1 MLRREASIERWSPT
15 GDMPVHRAPHAAFLV
30 DGRMTMLKMC
40 CSFLSAKRSIH
51 ITAWGLSPD
60 LLLVRGKHKRAGDD
74 GSEEQEELLAWLCA
88 QGLSAEDLAYW
99 QSDEDLSVANVLAY
113 AVRHGVSVR
122 ILLWDT
128 YTLPFQHSPGDV
140 QKTLEPLGILCLL
153 DDSHMGLLNHP
164 IEAHHQKTI
173 IVDERYAFVGGIDM
187 MSENDGDYDR
197 WDTKGHP
204 YATPWRTG
212 KDGKVPHSWHD
223 VHTLFDGPAVADV
236 ERNFRQRWNAVARL
250 HQVDDLLDET
260 PPAFSSQESESPIRI
275 QVVRTIPK
283 GIYDFAPEEGIA
295 TILESYQRAFASAR
309 RSIYIENQYFWRRTF
324 LGIENPAL
332 GVPNA
337 DMEAL
342 LQALA
347 EALGRGVV
355 VTILLPD
362 QPNVGRNFTDE
373 GLKYLWELK
382 PAAVA
387 SGALQAYTLGSSIL
401 QVDRAL
407 YSPIYVHA
415 KVAIVDDHWITV
427 GSANLNNRGM
437 RDDSELNVSIQQPDI
452 AQALRVVLMAEHLGL
467 CSEETLFH
475 IIEAV
480 GQADFGSSEPQRRSI
495 FMPSLRRWFRL
506 GLGVSGKQLDTTI
519 PTLYAKHMQ
528 GDLGEQ
534 WAILQSRLGDPF
546 KATALFAKQ
555 AKDNLLAIKERRPL
569 QGHLLPYIP
578 YERADEYG
586 LSVHAVNGWLDTV
599 SDTFTEQTG

>member
-1 MLRREASIERWSPT
+1 
-15 GDMPVHRAPHAAFLV
+15 MPVRRAPHVAFLV

-40 CSFLSAKRSIH
+40 CTFLTAKHSIH
-51 ITAWGLSPD
+51 ITAWGLSPE

-74 GSEEQEELLAWLCA
+74 GSEEQEELLAWLRA
-88 QGLSAEDLAYW
+88 QGLTAEDLTYW
-99 QSDEDLSVANVLAY
+99 QSTEDLSVANVLAY
-113 AVRHGVSVR
+113 AVRRGISVR

-128 YTLPFQHSPGDV
+128 YTLPFQHSPVDV
-140 QKTLEPLGILCLL
+140 KKVVEPLGIVCLL

-173 IVDERYAFVGGIDM
+173 IVDERCAFVGGIDM
-187 MSENDGDYDR
+187 MSQDDGDYDR
-197 WDTKGHP
+197 WDTKGHS
-204 YATPWRTG
+204 YATPLRMG
-212 KDGKVPHSWHD
+212 KNDKMPYNWHD
-223 VHTLFDGPAVADV
+223 VHMLFDGPAVADV
-236 ERNFRQRWNAVARL
+236 EHNFRQRWNSVAKL
-250 HQVDDLLDET
+250 HQMDDLLDET
-260 PPAFSSQESESPIRI
+260 VTASQPQESPIRI

-283 GIYDFAPEEGIA
+283 GIYDFASEEGIA
-295 TILESYQRAFASAR
+295 TILEAYQHAFTSAR

-324 LGIENPAL
+324 LGIENTAL

-342 LQALA
+342 LQALGD
-347 EALGRGVV
+347 ALARGVV

-373 GLKYLWELK
+373 GLKYLWELQ

-407 YSPIYVHA
+407 YRPIYVHA
-415 KVAIVDDHWITV
+415 KVAIVDDRWVTV

-437 RDDSELNVSIQQPDI
+437 RDDSELNVAVQQPDI

-467 CSEETLFH
+467 CSEDTLFR
-475 IIEAV
+475 IIEAA
-480 GQADFGSSEPQRRSI
+480 GLADFSSSEPQRRSI

-506 GLGVSGKQLDTTI
+506 GLGVSGEQLDITV
-519 PTLYAKHMQ
+519 PKLYAKHMQ
-528 GDLGEQ
+528 GELGEQ
-534 WAILQSRLGDPF
+534 WALLQSQLGDPF
-546 KATALFAKQ
+546 KATALFAMQ
-555 AKDNLLAIKERRPL
+555 AKANLQAIKEHRPL

-586 LSVHAVNGWLDTV
+586 VSVHAVNGWLDTLP
-599 SDTFTEQTG
+599 DTFAEQAG

>member
-1 MLRREASIERWSPT
+1 MLRQEASIEKWSTT
-15 GDMPVHRAPHAAFLV
+15 GDMPVRRAPHAAFLV

-40 CSFLSAKRSIH
+40 CSFLYAKNSIH

-74 GSEEQEELLAWLCA
+74 GSPEQEELLTWLRT
-88 QGLSAEDLAYW
+88 QGLSDEDLQYW
-99 QSDEDLSVANVLAY
+99 QSDEELSVANVLAH
-113 AVRHGVSVR
+113 AVRRGVDVR
-122 ILLWDT
+122 ILLWNT
-128 YTLPFQHSPGDV
+128 YTLPFQHSPHNV
-140 QKTLEPLGILCLL
+140 QEALEPLGILCLL

-187 MSENDGDYDR
+187 MSQNDGDYDR

-204 YATPWRTG
+204 YATPWRVG

-236 ERNFRQRWNAVARL
+236 ERNFRQRWNAVIKL
-250 HQVDDLLDET
+250 HQGDDALLLGEIPT
-260 PPAFSSQESESPIRI
+260 AQKSESPIRI
-275 QVVRTIPK
+275 QVIRTIPK
-283 GIYDFAPEEGIA
+283 GIYNFAPEEGIA
-295 TILESYQRAFASAR
+295 TILESYQYAFAGAK
-309 RSIYIENQYFWRRTF
+309 RSIYIENQYFWRHTF

-332 GVPNA
+332 GVSNA

-342 LQALA
+342 LQTLADALA
-347 EALGRGVV
+347 RGVV

-362 QPNVGRNFTDE
+362 RPNVGRNFTDD

-407 YSPIYVHA
+407 YRPIYVHA
-415 KVAIVDDHWITV
+415 KVAIVDDNWVTV
-427 GSANLNNRGM
+427 GSANINNRGM
-437 RDDSELNVSIQQPDI
+437 RDDSELNVAIQQPDI

-467 CSEETLFH
+467 CSEDTLFR
-475 IIEAV
+475 IIEAA
-480 GQADFGSSEPQRRSI
+480 GQADFSSSEPQRRSI
-495 FMPSLRRWFRL
+495 FMPSLRRWLRL
-506 GLGVSGKQLDTTI
+506 GLSVSGDQLDPTI

-534 WAILQSRLGDPF
+534 WANLQSRLGDPF

-555 AKDNLLAIKERRPL
+555 AKDNLLAIKEHRPL

-578 YERADEYG
+578 YERAEEYG
-586 LSVHAVNGWLDTV
+586 VSVHSVNGWLNT
-599 SDTFTEQTG
+599 SE

>member
-1 MLRREASIERWSPT
+1 MLRQEAPGEQWNST
-15 GDMPVHRAPHAAFLV
+15 GDMPVRRAPHVAFLV

-40 CSFLSAKRSIH
+40 CAFLSAKHSIH

-74 GSEEQEELLAWLCA
+74 GSEEQEELLAWLRA
-88 QGLSAEDLAYW
+88 QGLSTEALNYW
-99 QSDEDLSVANVLAY
+99 QSDEDLSVTNVLAY
-113 AVRHGVSVR
+113 VVKRGIAVR

-140 QKTLEPLGILCLL
+140 QKALEPLGISCLL

-164 IEAHHQKTI
+164 IEAHHQKTV
-173 IVDERYAFVGGIDM
+173 IVDERVAFVGGIDM
-187 MSENDGDYDR
+187 MSENNGDYDR

-204 YATPWRTG
+204 YATPLRTG

-236 ERNFRQRWNAVARL
+236 ERNFRQRWNSVARL

-260 PPAFSSQESESPIRI
+260 STVHPPQESPIRI

-295 TILESYQRAFASAR
+295 TILESYRRAFAAAR

-324 LGIENPAL
+324 LGMENPAL

-347 EALGRGVV
+347 DALGRGVV
-355 VTILLPD
+355 VTIILPD

-407 YSPIYVHA
+407 YRPIYVHA
-415 KVAIVDDHWITV
+415 KVAIVDDRWVTV

-437 RDDSELNVSIQQPDI
+437 RDDSELNVAIQQPDI

-467 CSEETLFH
+467 CSEETLFR
-475 IIEAV
+475 IIEAA
-480 GQADFGSSEPQRRSI
+480 GQADFSSSEPQRRSI

-506 GLGVSGKQLDTTI
+506 GLGVSGEQLDTTV

-528 GDLGEQ
+528 GELGEQ
-534 WAILQSRLGDPF
+534 WALLQSQLGDPF

-569 QGHLLPYIP
+569 HGHLVPYIP

-586 LSVHAVNGWLDTV
+586 VSMHAVNGWLDTLP
-599 SDTFTEQTG
+599 DTFAEQTG